1 MRFELMGSFT
11 SLVECVPPRSL
22 HRLTVAREVG
32 GSEQY
37 LRTGD
42 LGFLHDG
49 ELFVCGRLKDL
60 IILGG
65 RNICPQGECPPGW
78 T

>member
-1 MRFELMGSFT
+1 MMDDLGT
-11 SLVECVPPRSL
+11 WVV
-22 HRLTVAREVG
+22 
-32 GSEQY
+32 QY

-42 LGFLHDG
+42 LGFLHEG

-65 RNICPQGECPPGW
+65 RNICPQGMYISPRSAFLPLYDVI
-78 T
+78 

>member
-1 MRFELMGSFT
+1 M
-11 SLVECVPPRSL
+11 
-22 HRLTVAREVG
+22 AREVG